1 MIVNETIVNFSKG
14 GKVVA
19 AKKLKTD
26 DIHIMN
32 LAKMVGDPRSI
43 LYQKEELLA
52 YDCDG
57 FTIHKHMPK
66 AVVFPKDT
74 EEVAEIVKY
83 CAENELPFLARGAG
97 TGLSGGAIPLNNEI
111 IISMVRMK
119 KLIRV
124 DLENRRAVVEP
135 GFINLK
141 LTNSISDNG
150 YYYAPDPSSQ
160 SCCTIGG
167 NVAENAGGAHC
178 LKYGVTTNHILGLE
192 VVLPNG
198 EIVEIGKN
206 GIQDEPGYDL
216 LGLLTGS
223 EGTLC
228 IVTKITVRILKN
240 PEAKQTVLAYFDHVE
255 DGSQA
260 VSDIISAGI
269 VPAALEMMDK
279 TAIEGVEAAAFP
291 VGHPKDIE
299 AVLLIEVDG
308 IAAGINEQINQILDV
323 CKKRNVR
330 EVRAAKDDQERERWW
345 ANRKTGFGAMG
356 AISPDY
362 LVQDGVIPRSKLP
375 DVLQQIKQISEQS
388 GLRIANIFHAGD
400 GNLHPLVLF
409 DARKPGEIDKA
420 LAAGSACL
428 KACADVG
435 GTITGEHGVGIE
447 KREEMRFVFNDDE
460 IIAQTN
466 IRDVF
471 NPRNLLNAGKLFPTP
486 GRCVE
491 IKKEQKSF
499 LYT

>member
-1 MIVNETIVNFSKG
+1 ML
-14 GKVVA
+14 
-19 AKKLKTD
+19 AKKIQSKD
-26 DIHIMN
+26 RHIHSLAN
-32 LAKMVGDPRSI
+32 LVSGPNSI
-43 LYQKEELLA
+43 LYKKADLAA

-57 FTIHKHMPK
+57 FTIQKYMPK
-66 AVVFPKDT
+66 AVVFPQNT
-74 EEVAEIVKY
+74 EEVAAIVSY
-83 CAENELPFLARGAG
+83 CHDNKLPFLARGAG
-97 TGLSGGAIPLNNEI
+97 TGLSGGAIPINGEV
-111 IISMVRMK
+111 IISLTRMK
-119 KLIRV
+119 RLISV
-124 DLENRRAVVEP
+124 DLENRRAEVEP

-141 LTNSISDNG
+141 LTQSISDKE

-160 SCCTIGG
+160 YCCTIGG

-192 VVLPNG
+192 VVLPDG
-198 EIVEIGKN
+198 KIIEIGKE
-206 GIQDEPGYDL
+206 GVPDTPGYDL

-223 EGTLC
+223 EGTLG

-240 PEAKQTVLAYFDHVE
+240 PEAKQTVLAYFDRIE

-260 VSDIISAGI
+260 VSDIISTGI

-279 TAIEGVEAAAFP
+279 IAIEGVEAAAFP

-308 IAAGINEQINQILDV
+308 IKAGIEEQINQILDV
-323 CKKRNVR
+323 CKNRNVR

-356 AISPDY
+356 AISNDY

-375 DVLQQIKQISEQS
+375 DVLNKINEISKEY

-409 DARKPGEIDKA
+409 DSRVPGETKRAIE
-420 LAAGSACL
+420 AGSACL
-428 KACADVG
+428 KVCADAG

-447 KREEMRFVFNDDE
+447 KREEMRFVFTDE
-460 IIAQTN
+460 EIMAQTE
-466 IRDVF
+466 IREVF
-471 NPRNLLNAGKLFPTP
+471 NAENLLNAGKLFPTP
-486 GRCVE
+486 GRCAE
-491 IKKEQKSF
+491 IKEELKKA
-499 LYT
+499 

>member
-1 MIVNETIVNFSKG
+1 MAVKGIKSK
-14 GKVVA
+14 
-19 AKKLKTD
+19 D
-26 DIHIMN
+26 RHILN
-32 LAKMVGDPRSI
+32 LANIVGDAGSI
-43 LYQKEELLA
+43 IYHKEDLIA

-57 FTIHKHMPK
+57 FTLHKHLPK
-66 AVVFPKDT
+66 AVVFPKNT
-74 EEVAEIVKY
+74 EVVAALVKY
-83 CAENELPFLARGAG
+83 CAENQLPFLARGAG
-97 TGLSGGAIPLNNEI
+97 TGLSGGAIPLNGEV
-111 IISMVRMK
+111 IISLVRMK
-119 KLIRV
+119 KLLSV
-124 DLENRRAVVEP
+124 DFENRRAVVQP
-135 GFINLK
+135 GFVNLK
-141 LTNSISDNG
+141 LTNSISDKG

-160 SCCTIGG
+160 YCCTIGG

-198 EIVEIGKN
+198 EIVEIGAN
-206 GIQDEPGYDL
+206 GIPDEPGYDL

-223 EGTLC
+223 EGTLG

-240 PEAKQTVLAYFDHVE
+240 PEAKKTVLAYFDTVE

-308 IAAGINEQINQILDV
+308 IAAGLDEQINQILDV

-330 EVRAAKDDQERERWW
+330 EVRAAKDEEERSRWW

-362 LVQDGVIPRSKLP
+362 LVQDGVIPRSRLP
-375 DVLQQIKQISEQS
+375 EVLSRINKISEES
-388 GLRIANIFHAGD
+388 CLRIANIFHAGD

-409 DARKPGEIDKA
+409 DARIPGQSEKA
-420 LAAGSACL
+420 LEAGSACL
-428 KACADVG
+428 QVCADVG

-447 KREEMRFVFNDDE
+447 KREEMRFVFTDEE
-460 IIAQTN
+460 IIAQTD
-466 IRDVF
+466 IRGVF
-471 NPRNLLNAGKLFPTP
+471 NPDNLLNAGKLFPMP

-491 IKKEQKSF
+491 IKKEMKERSS
-499 LYT
+499 

>member
-1 MIVNETIVNFSKG
+1 MRIKKIKSK
-14 GKVVA
+14 
-19 AKKLKTD
+19 D
-26 DIHIMN
+26 QDIIN
-32 LAKMVGDPRSI
+32 LAKIVGDPHSI
-43 LYQKEELLA
+43 IYQKEDLMA

-57 FTIHKHMPK
+57 FTLHKHLPK
-66 AVVFPKDT
+66 AVVFPMNT
-74 EEVAEIVKY
+74 EEVAALVKY
-83 CAENELPFLARGAG
+83 CANNELPFLARGAG
-97 TGLSGGAIPLNNEI
+97 TGLSGGAIPINGEV
-111 IISMVRMK
+111 IISLVRMK
-119 KLIRV
+119 KLLSV
-124 DLENRRAVVEP
+124 DYENRRAVVQP
-135 GFINLK
+135 GFVNLK
-141 LTNSISDNG
+141 LTNSISDKG

-192 VVLPNG
+192 VVLANG
-198 EIVEIGKN
+198 EIIEIGEN
-206 GIQDEPGYDL
+206 GILDPPGYDL

-223 EGTLC
+223 EGTLG

-240 PEAKQTVLAYFDHVE
+240 PEKKKTVLAYFDQVR

-269 VPAALEMMDK
+269 VPAALEMMDQ

-299 AVLLIEVDG
+299 ALLLIEVDG
-308 IAAGINEQINQILDV
+308 VAAGLDEQIEQILAV
-323 CKKRNVR
+323 CKKNNVR
-330 EVRAAKDDQERERWW
+330 EIRAAKDEAERGRWW

-362 LVQDGVIPRSKLP
+362 LVQDGVIPRSRLP
-375 DVLQQIKQISEQS
+375 EVLTKINKISEES

-409 DARKPGEIDKA
+409 DARIPGQSEKA
-420 LAAGSACL
+420 LEAGSACL
-428 KACADVG
+428 KVCADVG

-447 KREEMRFVFNDDE
+447 KREEMRFIFTEEE
-460 IIAQTN
+460 IQAQTD

-471 NPRNLLNAGKLFPTP
+471 NPHNLLNAGKLFPMP

-491 IKKEQKSF
+491 IKREIKEKQHMNILS
-499 LYT
+499 YNE

>member
-1 MIVNETIVNFSKG
+1 MVVKG
-14 GKVVA
+14 I
-19 AKKLKTD
+19 KTKD
-26 DIHIMN
+26 KHINN
-32 LAKMVGDPRSI
+32 LADIVGGARSI
-43 LYQKEELLA
+43 LYHKEDLLA
-52 YDCDG
+52 YECDG
-57 FTIHKHMPK
+57 FTIHKHLPK
-66 AVVFPKDT
+66 TVVFPKDT
-74 EEVAEIVKY
+74 QEVAKLVKY
-83 CAENELPFLARGAG
+83 CSDNHLPFLARGAG
-97 TGLSGGAIPLNNEI
+97 TGLSGGAIPINSEV
-111 IISMVRMK
+111 IISLVRMK
-119 KLIRV
+119 KLLSV

-135 GFINLK
+135 GYINLK
-141 LTNSISDNG
+141 LTNSISDKG

-198 EIVEIGKN
+198 DIIELGEN
-206 GIQDEPGYDL
+206 GIPDVPGYDL

-223 EGTLC
+223 EGTLG

-240 PEAKQTVLAYFDHVE
+240 PEGKKTVLAYFDSVT
-255 DGSQA
+255 DGSHA

-279 TAIEGVEAAAFP
+279 TAIEAVEAAAFP
-291 VGHPKDIE
+291 VGHPKDIA

-308 IAAGINEQINQILDV
+308 ISAGIDEQIDQILEV
-323 CKKRNVR
+323 CKNRNVR
-330 EVRAAKDDQERERWW
+330 EVRAAKDEKERARWW

-375 DVLQQIKQISEQS
+375 EVLSRINQISVES

-409 DARKPGEIDKA
+409 DARKSGETEKA
-420 LAAGSACL
+420 LKAGTACL

-447 KREEMRFVFNDDE
+447 KKEEMRFVFNDEE

-466 IRDVF
+466 VREVF
-471 NPRNLLNAGKLFPTP
+471 NPHNLLNAGKLFPTP
-486 GRCVE
+486 GRCAE
-491 IKKEQKSF
+491 IKKEMKEDGH
-499 LYT
+499 LIK

>member
-1 MIVNETIVNFSKG
+1 M
-14 GKVVA
+14 A
-19 AKKLKTD
+19 LKKIKSTD
-26 DIHIMN
+26 KHIQN
-32 LAKMVGDPRSI
+32 LAEIVGGARSI
-43 LYQKEELLA
+43 LYQKEDLLA

-57 FTIHKHMPK
+57 FTLHKHLPK
-66 AVVFPKDT
+66 AVVFPKNT
-74 EEVAEIVKY
+74 QEVAKLVKY
-83 CAENELPFLARGAG
+83 CTENGLPFLARGAG
-97 TGLSGGAIPLNNEI
+97 TGLSGGAIPINEEV
-111 IISMVRMK
+111 IISLVRMK
-119 KLIRV
+119 RLLSV

-135 GFINLK
+135 GYINLK
-141 LTNSISDNG
+141 LTNSISDKG

-192 VVLPNG
+192 VVMPNG

-206 GIQDEPGYDL
+206 GILDAPGYDL
-216 LGLLTGS
+216 LGLITGS
-223 EGTLC
+223 EGTLG

-240 PEAKQTVLAYFDHVE
+240 PEGVQTVLAYFDNVE
-255 DGSQA
+255 DGSKA
-260 VSDIISAGI
+260 VSEIISAGI

-279 TAIEGVEAAAFP
+279 VAIEGVEAAAFP

-308 IAAGINEQINQILDV
+308 IAAGIDEQINQILEV
-323 CKKRNVR
+323 CKKWNVR
-330 EVRAAKDDQERERWW
+330 EVRAAKDEKERASWW

-375 DVLQQIKQISEQS
+375 EVLRGINQISKES

-409 DARKPGEIDKA
+409 DARKPGEIEKA
-420 LAAGSACL
+420 LVAGSACL
-428 KACADVG
+428 KVCADVG

-447 KREEMRFVFNDDE
+447 KREEMRFVFKDEE
-460 IIAQTN
+460 IIAQTD
-466 IRDVF
+466 IREVF
-471 NPRNLLNAGKLFPTP
+471 NPHNLLNAGKLFPTP

-491 IKKEQKSF
+491 IKKEMKEAAAIS
-499 LYT
+499 

>member
-1 MIVNETIVNFSKG
+1 MSSK
-14 GKVVA
+14 KI
-19 AKKLKTD
+19 KSND
-26 DIHIMN
+26 PHIKN
-32 LAKMVGDPRSI
+32 LAEFVSGVSSI
-43 LYQKEELLA
+43 LYHKEDLLA
-52 YDCDG
+52 YDSDG
-57 FTIHKHMPK
+57 FTLHRHLPK

-74 EEVAEIVKY
+74 EEVAALVKY
-83 CAENELPFLARGAG
+83 CSDNHLPFLARGAG
-97 TGLSGGAIPLNNEI
+97 TGLSGGAIPLNEEV
-111 IISMVRMK
+111 IISLVRMK
-119 KLIRV
+119 KLLSV
-124 DLENRRAVVEP
+124 DLENRRAVVQP
-135 GFINLK
+135 GFVNLK
-141 LTNSISDNG
+141 LTNSISDKG

-160 SCCTIGG
+160 YCCTIGG

-198 EIVEIGKN
+198 EIIEIGAD
-206 GIQDEPGYDL
+206 GIPDAPGYDL

-223 EGTLC
+223 EGTLG

-240 PEAKQTVLAYFDHVE
+240 PEAKQTVLAYFDKVE

-291 VGHPKDIE
+291 VGHPRDIE

-308 IAAGINEQINQILDV
+308 ILAGIDEQINQILDV
-323 CKKRNVR
+323 CNSRNVR
-330 EVRAAKDDQERERWW
+330 EVKVAQDELERGRWW

-375 DVLQQIKQISEQS
+375 EVLNKINRISEEC

-409 DARKPGEIDKA
+409 DARIPGESEKA

-428 KACADVG
+428 QACADVG

-447 KREEMRFVFNDDE
+447 KREEMRFVFTDEE
-460 IIAQTN
+460 IIAQTD
-466 IRDVF
+466 IREVF
-471 NPRNLLNAGKLFPTP
+471 NPHNLLNAGKLFPMP

-491 IKKEQKSF
+491 VKRDIKEKEAA
-499 LYT
+499 LL

>member
-1 MIVNETIVNFSKG
+1 MPIKI
-14 GKVVA
+14 
-19 AKKLKTD
+19 KTKD
-26 DIHIMN
+26 KHIKN
-32 LAKMVGDPRSI
+32 LANLVSGPKPI
-43 LYQKEELLA
+43 LYHQEDLIA

-57 FTIHKHMPK
+57 FTLHKHLPK

-74 EEVAEIVKY
+74 AEVAKLVKY
-83 CAENELPFLARGAG
+83 CSENNLPFLARGAG
-97 TGLSGGAIPLNNEI
+97 TGLSGGAIPLNGEI
-111 IISMVRMK
+111 IISLVRMK
-119 KLIRV
+119 RLLSV

-135 GFINLK
+135 GFVNLK
-141 LTNSISDNG
+141 LTNSIADKG

-206 GIQDEPGYDL
+206 GIPDEPGYDL

-223 EGTLC
+223 EGTLG

-240 PEAKQTVLAYFDHVE
+240 PEAKQTVLAYFDKVE

-308 IAAGINEQINQILDV
+308 ILAGIDEQINQILEV
-323 CKKRNVR
+323 CNSRNVR
-330 EVRAAKDDQERERWW
+330 EVKVAQDELERGRWW

-375 DVLQQIKQISEQS
+375 EVLSKINQISEES

-409 DARKPGEIDKA
+409 DARIPGESEKA

-428 KACADVG
+428 QACADVG

-447 KREEMRFVFNDDE
+447 KREEMRFVFTDEE
-460 IIAQTN
+460 IISQTN
-466 IRDVF
+466 IREVF
-471 NPRNLLNAGKLFPTP
+471 NPNNLLNAGKLFPMP

-491 IKKEQKSF
+491 IKRDLKEKEAVIS
-499 LYT
+499 

>member
-1 MIVNETIVNFSKG
+1 MTVKGIETK
-14 GKVVA
+14 
-19 AKKLKTD
+19 D
-26 DIHIMN
+26 QHIHN
-32 LAKMVGDPRSI
+32 LAKIVGGARSI
-43 LYQKEELLA
+43 LYHKEDLLA
-52 YDCDG
+52 YDCDA
-57 FTIHKHMPK
+57 FTVHRHLPR
-66 AVVFPKDT
+66 AVVFPKNT
-74 EEVAEIVKY
+74 QEVSLLVKY
-83 CAENELPFLARGAG
+83 CSDHQLPFLARGAG
-97 TGLSGGAIPLNNEI
+97 TGLSGGAIPINNEV
-111 IISMVRMK
+111 IISLVRMK
-119 KLIRV
+119 KLVSV

-141 LTNSISDNG
+141 LTNSISNKG

-160 SCCTIGG
+160 YCCTIGG

-198 EIVEIGKN
+198 DIIEVGEN
-206 GIQDEPGYDL
+206 GIPDAPGYDL

-223 EGTLC
+223 EGTLG

-240 PEAKQTVLAYFDHVE
+240 PESKKTVLAYFDSVA

-279 TAIEGVEAAAFP
+279 IAIEGVEAAAFP
-291 VGHPKDIE
+291 VGHPKDI
-299 AVLLIEVDG
+299 AAFLLIEVDG
-308 IAAGINEQINQILDV
+308 ISAGIDEQINLILEV
-323 CKKRNVR
+323 CEKRNVR
-330 EVRAAKDDQERERWW
+330 EVKAAKDEAERERWW

-375 DVLQQIKQISEQS
+375 EVLSRIEEISQES

-409 DARKPGEIDKA
+409 DARIPGETERAIE
-420 LAAGSACL
+420 AGSACL
-428 KACADVG
+428 QACADAG

-447 KREEMRFVFNDDE
+447 KREEMRFVFKDEE

-466 IRDVF
+466 IREVF
-471 NPRNLLNAGKLFPTP
+471 NPDNLLNAGKLFPTP
-486 GRCVE
+486 GRCAEV
-491 IKKEQKSF
+491 KKEMKEAVIS
-499 LYT
+499 

>member
-1 MIVNETIVNFSKG
+1 MARKM
-14 GKVVA
+14 
-19 AKKLKTD
+19 KTND
-26 DIHIMN
+26 PHILN
-32 LAKMVGDPRSI
+32 LAKLVDGRKSI
-43 LYQKEELLA
+43 LYLKEDLIA

-57 FTIHKHMPK
+57 FTIHKHLPK
-66 AVVFPKDT
+66 AVVFPKNT
-74 EEVAEIVKY
+74 EEVAKIVKY
-83 CAENELPFLARGAG
+83 CASHDLPFLARGAG
-97 TGLSGGAIPLNNEI
+97 TGLSGGAIPINGEV

-119 KLIRV
+119 RLISV

-135 GFINLK
+135 GYVNLK
-141 LTNSISDNG
+141 LTNTIADKG

-160 SCCTIGG
+160 YCCTIGG

-198 EIVEIGKN
+198 DIIDINCEGVA
-206 GIQDEPGYDL
+206 DVPGYDL

-223 EGTLC
+223 EGTLG

-240 PEAKQTVLAYFDHVE
+240 PEAKQTVLAYFDEVS
-255 DGSQA
+255 DGSYA
-260 VSDIISAGI
+260 VSDIVSAGI

-291 VGHPKDIE
+291 VGHPKDI
-299 AVLLIEVDG
+299 AALLLIEVDG
-308 IAAGINEQINQILDV
+308 ISAGIDEQINQILDI
-323 CKKRNVR
+323 CKRRHVR
-330 EVRAAKDDQERERWW
+330 EVKVAENEQERARWW

-375 DVLQQIKQISEQS
+375 EVLERINQISEQF

-409 DARKPGEIDKA
+409 DARIPGETEKA
-420 LAAGSACL
+420 LEAGSACL

-435 GTITGEHGVGIE
+435 GSITGEHGVGIE
-447 KREEMRFVFNDDE
+447 KMEEMRFIFNEEE
-460 IIAQTN
+460 IAAQTR
-466 IRDVF
+466 IREVF
-471 NPRNLLNAGKLFPTP
+471 NPDNLLNGGKLFPSP

-491 IKKEQKSF
+491 VKKNMKEVASAKQA
-499 LYT
+499 